1 MNFKNKL
8 NAIKIVLGLEV
19 ALESAKLV
27 DGTVVEAEIF
37 EPGYPLFITNPD
49 GTKSPAPAGEHQL
62 EDGTKVVVDEMGA
75 ISEIL
80 KPDAEAEVEEAP
92 EVEIEVKAAEVE
104 VVEEPVAETPVSEEF
119 KSAIKSLALV
129 VEEVAKEVAE
139 IKTEMKSMKEK
150 YEKFS
155 ATPAATRFP
164 STTNNS
170 ENATNPLDAKIALL
184 NELKGEKFFR
194 AK

>member
-37 EPGYPLFITNPD
+37 EPGYPLFITNED
-49 GTKSPAPAGEHQL
+49 GTKSPAPAGEHVL

-75 ISEIL
+75 IAEIT
-80 KPDAEAEVEEAP
+80 KPDAESESEESPEVKIEVE
-92 EVEIEVKAAEVE
+92 AAA
-104 VVEEPVAETPVSEEF
+104 VVEEEVKIETPISEEF
-119 KSAIKSLALV
+119 KETIKALALV

-155 ATPAATRFP
+155 ATPAANRFP
-164 STTNNS
+164 SVTNANS
-170 ENATNPLDAKIALL
+170 ETVSPLDAKIALL